1 MQAVATP
8 ATAGHH
14 PRAELYGYIPPV
26 PASRRRQ
33 EHTRSPARAH
43 ACALR
48 HSRRGARASAY
59 KRARGGCGCD
69 HSMSTRTVAGAM
81 QYVYVREPG
90 APVAARKTNG
100 NDSFRRQNPPDL
112 NSVAVKGPGETP
124 IVRRVPCCI
133 PGRGFPGRGGTGAG
147 GMRITSAHAQRAQ
160 CGCT

>member
-1 MQAVATP
+1 LQAVATP

-48 HSRRGARASAY
+48 HSRRGPRASAY

-133 PGRGFPGRGGTGAG
+133 PGRGFPGRGGTGAWG
-147 GMRITSAHAQRAQ
+147 HAHCAHAQRAQ